1 MLNQGRDYI
10 GAAGILVIMC
20 GLMGLI
26 AGIWTIAVWQWY
38 GTLEHVVGL
47 IMLAS
52 ALLAIWGSRRFV
64 SKGRNYK
71 MAILLGGVCSVV
83 CGLIFGLMA
92 LVLIII
98 SKREFDDLAPAL
110 LDN

>member
-1 MLNQGRDYI
+1 
-10 GAAGILVIMC
+10 
-20 GLMGLI
+20 
-26 AGIWTIAVWQWY
+26 
-38 GTLEHVVGL
+38 
-47 IMLAS
+47 MLAS

-98 SKREFDDLAPAL
+98 SKREFDDLTPAL